1 MDSWRTCKKKNGIKK
16 PLENI
21 ENVLHIYLIGS
32 SKELFKKQ
40 ICNINSIIPVT
51 ECDTLEIAV
60 NSIFSQYKKFTRQ
73 ITILFSP
80 AAASFDEY
88 KNFEHRGNQFKKI
101 IVKLLHQRF
110 QNVNF

>member
-1 MDSWRTCKKKNGIKK
+1 M
-16 PLENI
+16 
-21 ENVLHIYLIGS
+21 
-32 SKELFKKQ
+32 
-40 ICNINSIIPVT
+40 T
-51 ECDTLEIAV
+51 ECDTLETAV
-60 NSIFSQYKKFTRQ
+60 NSIFNQYKKFTRQ